1 MVLGCNI
8 GKKRLKTTSYSDKN
22 MSFGDLYG
30 QLFKAHGLLPD
41 VVARQDPWLLFM
53 MLDGLSKEERE
64 IPPNMAFFYGE

>member
-1 MVLGCNI
+1 
-8 GKKRLKTTSYSDKN
+8 

-30 QLFKAHGLLPD
+30 QLFKTHGLLPD

-53 MLDGLSKEERE
+53 MLDGLSEEEQE